1 MEPLFPVVS
10 KPLVSGDDIMECVAS
25 HALLACRPISA
36 FSTINVHVLF
46 RE

>member
-25 HALLACRPISA
+25 HALLACISA